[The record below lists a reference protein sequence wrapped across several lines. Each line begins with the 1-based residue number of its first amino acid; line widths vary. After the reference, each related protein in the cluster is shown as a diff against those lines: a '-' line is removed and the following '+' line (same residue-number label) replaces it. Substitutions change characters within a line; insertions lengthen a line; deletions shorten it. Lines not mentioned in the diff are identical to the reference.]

1 MTDFTRRRVLATGT
15 TLAVSFAS
23 SDLLAQRSYD
33 PGASDGEI
41 KIGHTS
47 PYSGPLSAFGVAGLA
62 TTAYFNMINAAGG
75 VNGRKI
81 QFITHDDGYSP
92 AKTVEMVRKLV
103 ESDEVLLIFQLL
115 GTPTNSAVRKYLN
128 DKKVPQ
134 LFIFTGASKFGDP
147 TNYPWT
153 MGWQPDFATEGGV
166 YAKHILATVKDAKI
180 AILFQ
185 NDDSGKDGVTG
196 FQKALGKENEKMIV
210 GMATYEVTDP
220 TIDSQIVLLK
230 NTGANVFLN
239 LSSPK
244 FAAQGIRKTHVLSWR
259 PVHYL
264 SSPSSSVQS
273 AMKPA
278 GFEACQD
285 IMTIAYLKDPTDPQ
299 WASDPE
305 FLEWKRWMAK
315 WNPNAALSDYLNVYA
330 YAISATLVEVLKRC
344 GDDLTR
350 TNIMKQA
357 SNLRGLHVP
366 MLLPGIAINT
376 SPTDFYPIQSFR
388 LARFKGEAWE
398 LFGDVVSNESS

>member
-1 MTDFTRRRVLATGT
+1 MTGFTRRQVLATGT
-15 TLAVSFAS
+15 TLAVSLAS
-23 SDLLAQRSYD
+23 SELLAQPSYD

-41 KIGHTS
+41 KIGHTA
-47 PYSGPLSAFGVAGLA
+47 PYSGPLSAFGTAGLA

-81 QFITHDDGYSP
+81 QFITHDDAYSP

-103 ESDEVLLIFQLL
+103 ESDEVLLIFELL

-147 TNYPWT
+147 QNYPWT

-166 YAKHILATVKDAKI
+166 YAKHILATNKDAKI
-180 AILFQ
+180 AILYQ
-185 NDDSGKDGVTG
+185 NDDSGKDGATG

-210 GMATYEVTDP
+210 AMSTYEVADP

-230 NTGANVFLN
+230 NSGANVFVN

-244 FAAQGIRKTHVLSWR
+244 FAAQGIRKAHVLGWR
-259 PVHYL
+259 PVQYL
-264 SSPSSSVQS
+264 TSPSSSVQ
-273 AMKPA
+273 AVMKPA
-278 GFEACQD
+278 GFEAGQD
-285 IMTIAYLKDPTDPQ
+285 IMTIAYLKDATDPQ
-299 WASDPE
+299 WASDPD
-305 FLEWKRWMAK
+305 FLEWKRWMEK
-315 WNPNAALSDYLNVYA
+315 WNPNASLSDYLNVYA

-350 TNIMKQA
+350 VNIMRQA
-357 SNLRGLHVP
+357 SNLRGLRVP
-366 MLLPGIAINT
+366 MLLPGITINT

-388 LARFKGEAWE
+388 LTRFKGEAWE